1 MKPASIAHHRLS
13 LAGLLITL
21 GIVYGDVG
29 TSPLYVM
36 KAILAGA
43 GGVVTEN
50 FILGALSC
58 VFWTITLQ
66 TTVKYV
72 LITLRADNKGEGG
85 IFSLYALIRKRARWA
100 FMFAI
105 IGGSTLLADGIITP
119 AITVTSAIEGLN
131 IMNPSIP
138 VLPIVLGIITLLFFI
153 QKFGTSLLGKVFG
166 SSMLVWFSM
175 LLIVGIWQTSA
186 YPAIMKALNPWY
198 AWQLLSAYPGGFII
212 LGAVF
217 LATTGAEALYSDL
230 GHVGLKNIRISWIFV
245 KTSLV
250 MNYFGQGAW
259 ILNNPDIATTVNPF
273 YASMPGW
280 FLMPAIII
288 ATLASIIA
296 SQALIS
302 GSYTIVSE
310 AILLNFWPKLKITYP
325 SANKGQMYISSI
337 NWMLYFACVMVILYF
352 RESENMEAAYGLSI
366 TITMIMTTLLL
377 AKYLK
382 LRHVPKYLVYL
393 LLAVYLTIEGSFLVS
408 NLQKFIHGGWV
419 TILIAGV
426 LMSVMY
432 IWYKGREIKK
442 RFMQYVKLEPYYPI
456 ITELRNDTTV
466 NLYANNL
473 VYITRADRFN
483 EIEYKIIHSLLYKNP
498 KRANMYWFIHVNVLD
513 EPWTLEY
520 SVKTLVPGVITRV
533 EFNIGFKVPPR
544 VNFYFKHVIG
554 ELAAGQEFSPVSSH
568 PSLEKYSIPGDFRY
582 VIVDRIQ
589 NYDFNFSR
597 FDQFVMDIYN
607 VLKKIG
613 IPDIKAYGLDTS
625 SVTQEFVPLQ
635 MDTVRPPLK
644 RVDSN
649 HRAGR

>member
-1 MKPASIAHHRLS
+1 MKPVTIAHHKLS

-43 GGVVTEN
+43 GGAVTEN

-58 VFWTITLQ
+58 VFWTLTLQ

-100 FMFAI
+100 FTLAI

-119 AITVTSAIEGLN
+119 AITVTSAVEGLN
-131 IMNPSIP
+131 LMNPSIP
-138 VLPIVLGIITLLFFI
+138 VLPIVLLIITVLFLI
-153 QKFGTSLLGKVFG
+153 QKFGTNLLGKVFG

-175 LLIVGIWQTSA
+175 LLITGVWQMTS
-186 YPAIMKALNPWY
+186 YPVILKALNPAY
-198 AWQLLSAYPGGFII
+198 AWHLLAEYPGGFLI

-259 ILNNPDIATTVNPF
+259 ILNNPDIASSVNPF
-273 YASMPGW
+273 YASIPVW
-280 FLMPAIII
+280 FLIPSIVI

-337 NWMLYFACVMVILYF
+337 NWMLYVACVVVILYF
-352 RESENMEAAYGLSI
+352 GKSSNMEAAYGLSI

-377 AKYLK
+377 AKYLQLK
-382 LRHVPKYLVYL
+382 HVPKYLVL
-393 LLAVYLTIEGSFLVS
+393 ALLAVYLTIEGSFLLS

-419 TILIAGV
+419 TILIAGI

-442 RFMQYVKLEPYYPI
+442 RFMQYVKIEPYIPV
-456 ITELRNDTTV
+456 ITDLRNDTTV
-466 NLYANNL
+466 NLFANNL
-473 VYITRADRFN
+473 VYITRADHTTD
-483 EIEYKIIHSLLYKNP
+483 IEYKVIHSLLYKNP
-498 KRANMYWFIHVNVLD
+498 KRANMYWFIHVNILD
-513 EPWTLEY
+513 DPWTLEY
-520 SVKTLVPGVITRV
+520 SVETLVPGVITRV
-533 EFNIGFKVPPR
+533 DFNIGFKVPPR
-544 VNFYFKHVIG
+544 VNFYFRHVIG
-554 ELAAGQEFSPVSSH
+554 ELKACNEFCPVSIH

-589 NYDFNFSR
+589 NYDFNFSN
-597 FDQFVMDIYN
+597 FDQFIMDLYTI
-607 VLKKIG
+607 LKKIG

-625 SVTQEFVPLQ
+625 TVTTEYVPLQ
-635 MDTVRPPLK
+635 MDTVKPALK
-644 RVDSN
+644 RVQP
-649 HRAGR
+649 HH